1 MGQHSNRI
9 SPPEQ
14 RARGMLEAETE
25 RRKRSHI
32 ETTMHQDVQFKTKK
46 TGFDDVELVH
56 NAVPGINRDDVDL
69 GVKLFGR
76 ELSAPLVIESMT
88 GGTAAAAKLNEVLG
102 EAAEELKIAIGVG
115 SQRAGIEKP
124 ELAYTYRIVRQ
135 KAPDCLVFANLGA
148 PQLVKGYG
156 LKEMEK
162 AVEMVDADALILHLN
177 SVQECV
183 QVEGEPLF
191 RGAMEKIRDAAEKLS
206 VPIVL
211 KETGAGFSHETAV
224 SLEKIGV
231 KGVDV
236 AGAGGTSW
244 AAVEYYRAKEKESAI
259 HERLGEI
266 FWDWGIPTVA
276 SIVEVARSA
285 KLTVIAS
292 GGVRNGLHGAKALA
306 LGASAFGL
314 ALPFL
319 KSTVGGVEEVR
330 ERLETILL
338 ELRTAMFLTGS
349 RNVSELQKSAAV
361 IRGQTHE
368 WLQAR
373 GFDPDWYAK
382 KREG

>member
-1 MGQHSNRI
+1 MVL
-9 SPPEQ
+9 
-14 RARGMLEAETE
+14 LEAETE

-32 ETTMHQDVQFKTKK
+32 ETTMQQDVQFKTKK

-69 GVKLFGR
+69 RLKLFGR

-88 GGTAAAAKLNEVLG
+88 GGTPTAAKLNEVLAQ
-102 EAAEELKIAIGVG
+102 AAEELRIAIGVG

-124 ELAYTYRIVRQ
+124 DLAYTYKIVRD
-135 KAPDCLVFANLGA
+135 KAPDALVFANLGA

-156 LKEMEK
+156 LKEMRK
-162 AVEMVDADALILHLN
+162 AVEMVEADALCIHLN

-191 RGAMEKIRDAAEKLS
+191 RGAMDKIREGAEQLG

-211 KETGAGFSHETAV
+211 KETGAGFSHETATA
-224 SLEKIGV
+224 LEKIGV
-231 KGVDV
+231 QGVDV

-244 AAVEYYRAKEKESAI
+244 AAVEYYRAKEKESPI
-259 HERLGEI
+259 HERLGEV
-266 FWDWGIPTVA
+266 FWDWGIPTTA
-276 SIVEVARSA
+276 SIVEVSKST

-319 KSTVGGVEEVR
+319 KSTPGGVAEVR
-330 ERLETILL
+330 EKLETILL

-349 RNVSELQKSAAV
+349 ENLTDLQKAPVV
-361 IRGQTHE
+361 IRGPTAE
-368 WLQAR
+368 WLRAR
-373 GFDPDWYAK
+373 GFDPGWYARSRRSK
-382 KREG
+382 

>member
-1 MGQHSNRI
+1 MVL
-9 SPPEQ
+9 
-14 RARGMLEAETE
+14 LEAETE

-32 ETTMHQDVQFKTKK
+32 ETTMQQDVQFKTKK

-69 GVKLFGR
+69 RLKLFGR

-88 GGTAAAAKLNEVLG
+88 GGTPTAAKLNEVLAQ
-102 EAAEELKIAIGVG
+102 AAEELRIAIGVG

-124 ELAYTYRIVRQ
+124 DLAYTYKIVRD
-135 KAPDCLVFANLGA
+135 KAPDALVFANLGA

-156 LKEMEK
+156 LKEMRK
-162 AVEMVDADALILHLN
+162 AVEMVDADALCIHLN

-191 RGAMEKIRDAAEKLS
+191 RGAMDKIREGAEQLG

-211 KETGAGFSHETAV
+211 KETGAGFSHETATA
-224 SLEKIGV
+224 LEKIGV
-231 KGVDV
+231 QGVDV

-244 AAVEYYRAKEKESAI
+244 AAVEYYRAKEKESPI
-259 HERLGEI
+259 HERLGEV
-266 FWDWGIPTVA
+266 FWDWGIPTTA
-276 SIVEVARSA
+276 SIVEVSKSTKR
-285 KLTVIAS
+285 TVSAS

-319 KSTVGGVEEVR
+319 KSTPGGVAEVR
-330 ERLETILL
+330 EKLETILL

-349 RNVSELQKSAAV
+349 ENLTDLQKAPVV
-361 IRGQTHE
+361 IRGPTAE
-368 WLQAR
+368 WLRAR
-373 GFDPDWYAK
+373 GFDPGWFARSRRSK
-382 KREG
+382 

>member
-1 MGQHSNRI
+1 VVW
-9 SPPEQ
+9 
-14 RARGMLEAETE
+14 LEAETE

-32 ETTMHQDVQFKTKK
+32 ETTMQQDVQFKTKK

-56 NAVPGINRDDVDL
+56 NAIPGINRDDVDL
-69 GVKLFGR
+69 SVKLFGHD
-76 ELSAPLVIESMT
+76 LAAPLVIESMT
-88 GGTAAAAKLNEVLG
+88 GGTPTAAKLNEILAQ
-102 EAAEELKIAIGVG
+102 AAEELRIAIGVG

-124 ELAYTYRIVRQ
+124 ELAYTYKIVRD
-135 KAPDCLVFANLGA
+135 KAPNALVFANLGA

-156 LKEMEK
+156 VDEMKK
-162 AVEMVDADALILHLN
+162 AVEMVSADALYIHLN

-183 QVEGEPLF
+183 QVEGEPVF
-191 RGAMEKIRDAAEKLS
+191 KGAMEKIREGAEQIG

-211 KETGAGFSHETAV
+211 KETGAGFSYETAIA
-224 SLEKIGV
+224 LEKIGV

-244 AAVEYYRAKEKESAI
+244 AAVEYYRAKEKASPI

-276 SIVEVARSA
+276 SIVEVSRSTQ
-285 KLTVIAS
+285 LTVIAS

-306 LGASAFGL
+306 LGADAFGL

-319 KSTVGGVEEVR
+319 KSTPGGVEEVKQ
-330 ERLETILL
+330 RLEMILL

-349 RNVSELQKSAAV
+349 KNVAELQKAPAA
-361 IRGQTHE
+361 IRGATRE
-368 WLQAR
+368 WLMAR
-373 GFDPDWYAK
+373 KFDPDQFAK
-382 KREG
+382 GRGRR

>member
-1 MGQHSNRI
+1 VVL
-9 SPPEQ
+9 
-14 RARGMLEAETE
+14 LEAETE
-25 RRKRSHI
+25 RRKKSHI
-32 ETTMHQDVQFKTKK
+32 EITMQQDVQFKTKK
-46 TGFDDVELVH
+46 TGFEDVELVH
-56 NAVPGINRDDVDL
+56 NAIPGINRDDVDL

-76 ELSAPLVIESMT
+76 DLSAPLVIESMT
-88 GGTAAAAKLNEVLG
+88 GGTSTAARINEILG
-102 EAAEELKIAIGVG
+102 QAAEELRIAIGVG

-124 ELAYTYRIVRQ
+124 ELAYTYRVVRE
-135 KAPDCLVFANLGA
+135 KAPHALVFANLGA

-156 LKEMEK
+156 LREMKK
-162 AVEMVDADALILHLN
+162 AVEMIEADALILHLN

-191 RGAMEKIRDAAEKLS
+191 RGAMEKIRDAAEGLG
-206 VPIVL
+206 VPMVL
-211 KETGAGFSHETAV
+211 KETGAGFSHETATA
-224 SLEKIGV
+224 LERVGV

-244 AAVEYYRAKEKESAI
+244 AAVEYYRAKEKESAR

-276 SIVEVARSA
+276 SVVEVARST

-292 GGVRNGLHGAKALA
+292 GGVRSGLHGAKALA

-319 KSTVGGVEEVR
+319 KSTVGGAEEVR
-330 ERLETILL
+330 EKLETTLL

-349 RNVSELQKSAAV
+349 KNVADLQKSAAV
-361 IRGQTHE
+361 IRGQTRE
-368 WLQAR
+368 WLDAR
-373 GFDPDWYAK
+373 GFDPSRYAK
-382 KREG
+382 RRE

>member
-1 MGQHSNRI
+1 MVF
-9 SPPEQ
+9 
-14 RARGMLEAETE
+14 LEAETE

-32 ETTMHQDVQFKTKK
+32 ETTMQQDVQFKTKR

-56 NAVPGINRDDVDL
+56 NSLPGINRDDVDL
-69 GVKLFGR
+69 SVTLLGHK
-76 ELSAPLVIESMT
+76 LSAPLVIESMT
-88 GGTAAAAKLNEVLG
+88 GGTPTAAKLNDVLG
-102 EAAEELKIAIGVG
+102 QAAEELKIAIGVG

-124 ELAYTYRIVRQ
+124 ELAYTYKIVRD
-135 KAPDCLVFANLGA
+135 KAPNALVFANLGA

-156 LKEMEK
+156 LKEMKK
-162 AVEMVDADALILHLN
+162 AVEMIDADALYIHLN
-177 SVQECV
+177 GVQECV
-183 QVEGEPLF
+183 QVEGEPVF
-191 RGAMEKIRDAAEKLS
+191 QGAMEKIRDGAEKLG
-206 VPIVL
+206 VPIVM
-211 KETGAGFSHETAV
+211 KETGAGISHETATA
-224 SLEKIGV
+224 LEKIGV
-231 KGVDV
+231 RGVDV

-244 AAVEYYRAKEKESAI
+244 AAVEYYRAKEKESAV

-276 SIVEVARSA
+276 SVVEVSRST

-319 KSTVGGVEEVR
+319 KSTSGGVEEVR
-330 ERLETILL
+330 EKLETILL

-349 RNVSELQKSAAV
+349 KNLAELQKAPVV
-361 IRGQTHE
+361 IRGSTRE

-373 GFDPDWYAK
+373 GFDPGLYA
-382 KREG
+382 RQRRGP

>member
-1 MGQHSNRI
+1 VLLRSVVL
-9 SPPEQ
+9 
-14 RARGMLEAETE
+14 LEAETE

-32 ETTMHQDVQFKTKK
+32 ETTMQQNVQFKSKK

-69 GVKLFGR
+69 SVKLFGHD
-76 ELSAPLVIESMT
+76 LSAPVVIESMT
-88 GGTAAAAKLNEVLG
+88 GGTPAAAKLNEVLG
-102 EAAEELKIAIGVG
+102 EAAEQLKVAIGVG

-124 ELAYTYRIVRQ
+124 DLAYTYKIVRD
-135 KAPDCLVFANLGA
+135 KAPHALVFANLGA

-156 LKEMEK
+156 LREMRK
-162 AVEMVDADALILHLN
+162 AVEMVHADALYIHLN

-191 RGAMEKIRDAAEKLS
+191 RGALEKIREGAENLG

-211 KETGAGFSHETAV
+211 KETGAGFSHETATA
-224 SLEKIGV
+224 LEKVGV

-244 AAVEYYRAKEKESAI
+244 AAVEYYRAKEKESAV

-266 FWDWGIPTVA
+266 FWDWGIPTAA
-276 SIVEVARSA
+276 SVVEVSRST

-292 GGVRNGLHGAKALA
+292 GGVRNGLHGAKAVA

-319 KSTVGGVEEVR
+319 KSTSGGVEEVR
-330 ERLETILL
+330 EKLETILM

-349 RNVSELQKSAAV
+349 KNVSELQNKPLV
-361 IRGQTHE
+361 VTGPTRE

-373 GFDPDWYAK
+373 GFDPSWYAHD
-382 KREG
+382 RSR

>member
-1 MGQHSNRI
+1 MQ
-9 SPPEQ
+9 
-14 RARGMLEAETE
+14 
-25 RRKRSHI
+25 
-32 ETTMHQDVQFKTKK
+32 QDVQFKSKK

-69 GVKLFGR
+69 AVKLFGH

-88 GGTAAAAKLNEVLG
+88 GGTPTAAKLNEVLG
-102 EAAEELKIAIGVG
+102 QAAEELKIAIGVG

-124 ELAYTYRIVRQ
+124 ELAYTYKIVRD
-135 KAPDCLVFANLGA
+135 KAPNALVFANLGC

-156 LKEMEK
+156 VKEMKK
-162 AVEMVDADALILHLN
+162 AVEMVDAYALYIHLN

-183 QVEGEPLF
+183 QVEGEPVF
-191 RGAMEKIRDAAEKLS
+191 QGAMEKIKEGAEQLG

-224 SLEKIGV
+224 ALEKIGV

-244 AAVEYYRAKEKESAI
+244 AAVEYYRARERASPL
-259 HERLGEI
+259 HERLGEV

-276 SIVEVARSA
+276 SVVEVSRSTS
-285 KLTVIAS
+285 LTVIAS

-306 LGASAFGL
+306 LGADAFGL

-319 KSTVGGVEEVR
+319 KSTPGGVEEVKQ
-330 ERLETILL
+330 RLDTILL

-349 RNVSELQKSAAV
+349 KNVVELRKAPAV
-361 IRGQTHE
+361 VGGSTRE
-368 WLQAR
+368 WLLAR
-373 GFDPDWYAK
+373 GFDPDEFAK
-382 KREG
+382 PRGRR